1 MGIPITVNKDENISS
16 VENGTFVF
24 CKELSKGF
32 IKREFVW
39 LGVVET
45 FENIVEAIES

>member
-32 IKREFVW
+32 IKREFV
-39 LGVVET
+39 
-45 FENIVEAIES
+45 